1 MARVQIHCSG
11 GHCLNKSE
19 MQHARETPEL
29 VETVRVLAGATVS
42 ALVECCQ
49 RFGRRRTPASLEAWE
64 KRLDRGPRPRP
75 GQNRTGWTSS
85 SHATAT
91 ACSRARAC

>member
-19 MQHARETPEL
+19 MQHARENPEL

-42 ALVECCQ
+42 ALV
-49 RFGRRRTPASLEAWE
+49 RVLPTLWSPAYPGKLGSLGKAARQGA
-64 KRLDRGPRPRP
+64 KATARPD
-75 GQNRTGWTSS
+75 RTGWTSS
-85 SHATAT
+85 SHAYYH
-91 ACSRARAC
+91 SMQ